1 MQDSLD
7 LQIRN
12 GVMNYLAD
20 KVSLFQFLDTFVDM
34 ADEVDRI
41 GDPELE
47 RLVNTIRHY
56 WAELTGDYLTKEGFR
71 DLLRPLVEP
80 LIVPLEVGGLVRQQS
95 SFRTSS
101 ESEIIT
107 NKLKVL
113 EYQPTRVEEV
123 VDFSPHS
130 LVYDRSLVDNSQGYT
145 REQLVI

>member
-1 MQDSLD
+1 MQDSLN

-12 GVMNYLAD
+12 GIIDYLAG
-20 KVSLFQFLDTFVDM
+20 KVSLFQFLDKFMDI
-34 ADEVDRI
+34 ANEADRI

-47 RLVNTIRHY
+47 RLVNAIRHY

-71 DLLRPLVEP
+71 DLLLPLVEP
-80 LIVPLEVGGLVRQQS
+80 LIVPLEVDGLVRQQS
-95 SFRTSS
+95 SLHTSS
-101 ESEIIT
+101 ESEVVT

-113 EYQPTRVEEV
+113 EYQPARVDEV
-123 VDFSPHS
+123 VDFSPNS